1 MMSEKWIGLICILC
15 AVLLA
20 VLGITPTRSGAEEP
34 ASGGTLLSALRQVPV
49 FQRLDD
55 SRLRKVAEVVG
66 VSERQGG
73 ELIIEQGKRLGKM
86 FIALDS
92 EVQIKIDRKP
102 ITVLPK
108 NSLVGE
114 IEFLEDVP
122 ATADVVLMRKSRV
135 ISLGNADLRRVMD
148 ADPVIGYLLMYE
160 IAKMEANRLRMNNQ
174 RKQK

>member
-1 MMSEKWIGLICILC
+1 MMSEKGIGLFCVLC
-15 AVLLA
+15 AFLVA

-34 ASGGTLLSALRQVPV
+34 ASGGTLVSALRQIPV

-55 SRLRKVAEVVG
+55 GRLRKVAEVVE

-73 ELIIEQGKRLGKM
+73 ELIIEQGKRIGKM
-86 FIALDS
+86 LIALDS

-102 ITVLPK
+102 IAVLPK

-114 IEFLEDVP
+114 IEFLVDVP
-122 ATADVVLMRKSRV
+122 ASADVMLLRKSRV
-135 ISLGNADLRRVMD
+135 ISLEHADLKRVMD
-148 ADPVIGYLLMYE
+148 ADSVIGYLLMYE

-174 RKQK
+174 RQQK